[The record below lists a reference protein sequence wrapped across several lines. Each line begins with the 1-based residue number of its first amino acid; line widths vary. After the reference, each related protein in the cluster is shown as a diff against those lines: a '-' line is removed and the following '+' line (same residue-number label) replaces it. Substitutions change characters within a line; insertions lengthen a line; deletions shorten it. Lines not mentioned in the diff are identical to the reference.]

1 MKKKVAGSLFS
12 GGGVGDAGIEWGVNI
27 PVIAACE
34 LVPSRAALIRNNFPA
49 TEVFEGNITEMKGA
63 YIKYFKKQLQGA
75 NPWLITLSPPCQ
87 GMSSNGAG
95 RISAEI
101 KAGKRPVE
109 DHRNL
114 SLIHI

>member
-49 TEVFEGNITEMKGA
+49 TEVFEGNITEMK
-63 YIKYFKKQLQGA
+63 
-75 NPWLITLSPPCQ
+75 
-87 GMSSNGAG
+87 
-95 RISAEI
+95 
-101 KAGKRPVE
+101 
-109 DHRNL
+109 L